1 MKIEFNCCEKAIRWI
16 LLHAQTE
23 LDFQNLWEQLDVNYL
38 YSGKFFLLCYNPF
51 EVAGPEVSKTP
62 K

>member
-23 LDFQNLWEQLDVNYL
+23 LDFQNLREQLDINYL
-38 YSGKFFLLCYNPF
+38 YSGKFFLYAASPL
-51 EVAGPEVSKTP
+51 K
-62 K
+62 